1 MQLFKLDK
9 ENKVVLHPEML
20 KMCSEFSVL
29 SNSEMLFVILAV
41 DYNSIF
47 SQFTEDERLR
57 RASFHVWSDY
67 ILNIE
72 KSPKIKAA
80 MEAYNSLQ
88 YSPKIEQARVYQN
101 KINQLLEEL
110 ITLPSNGKAIKD
122 NMDATEKLRA
132 GIRELEQEVIEAYQ
146 EENRL
151 IIGGA
156 ERSFLEK
163 IKNNK
168 AQYQLI
174 TKKK

>member
-1 MQLFKLDK
+1 
-9 ENKVVLHPEML
+9 
-20 KMCSEFSVL
+20 
-29 SNSEMLFVILAV
+29 MLFVILAV
-41 DYNSIF
+41 DYNSPF

-88 YSPKIEQARVYQN
+88 YNPKIEQARVYQN

-151 IIGGA
+151 VGGG
-156 ERSFLEK
+156 ERSFIEK
-163 IKNNK
+163 IMRNK
-168 AQYQLI
+168 AYYESVI
-174 TKKK
+174 KKK